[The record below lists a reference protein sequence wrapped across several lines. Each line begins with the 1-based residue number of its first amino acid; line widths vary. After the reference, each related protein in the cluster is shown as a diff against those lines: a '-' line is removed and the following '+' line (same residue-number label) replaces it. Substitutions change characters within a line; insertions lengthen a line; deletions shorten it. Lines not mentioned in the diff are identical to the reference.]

1 MIEGQTSG
9 CYNST
14 KWYIQILLIFVK
26 IYKHCKDCAKLPVH
40 LLLCLGLVG
49 RGGSEVVSC
58 PTRWSLYW
66 PLTLCIDH
74 PINRETGTARLQ
86 KRPRTVYLALIT
98 STVPKWFSQ
107 GQKLQNISQN
117 AYSQSNYAN
126 FFGCIWETRHSKLCF
141 HKSTE
146 YFSANRSL
154 TAGHFSLQISPIL
167 RRNPHRRVQLGVICL
182 ALTVKHEV
190 SKSIS
195 WVGGGTKMSNSPP
208 ILPLL
213 VLAQPQSSSSSALKI
228 NHRICVIL

>member
-1 MIEGQTSG
+1 MLQFNKMIYSNFTYFCENIQTL
-9 CYNST
+9 
-14 KWYIQILLIFVK
+14 Q
-26 IYKHCKDCAKLPVH
+26 
-40 LLLCLGLVG
+40 GL
-49 RGGSEVVSC
+49 
-58 PTRWSLYW
+58 
-66 PLTLCIDH
+66 
-74 PINRETGTARLQ
+74 RETACA
-86 KRPRTVYLALIT
+86 PFIVSALIT

-195 WVGGGTKMSNSPP
+195 
-208 ILPLL
+208 
-213 VLAQPQSSSSSALKI
+213 
-228 NHRICVIL
+228 